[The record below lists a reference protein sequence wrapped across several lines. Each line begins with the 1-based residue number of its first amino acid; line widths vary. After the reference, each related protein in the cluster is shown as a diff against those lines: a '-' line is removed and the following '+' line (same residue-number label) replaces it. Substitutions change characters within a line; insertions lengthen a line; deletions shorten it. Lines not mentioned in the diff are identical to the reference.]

1 MERVYTLK
9 LNYSKRILRYYLIK
23 FVVKFVPV
31 WTGIYTLREIQMSI
45 KNVSAMTFIFLMNYF
60 HIDRCRFILS
70 WSESM
75 GFDFHSVERYVSY
88 RRF

>member
-1 MERVYTLK
+1 
-9 LNYSKRILRYYLIK
+9 
-23 FVVKFVPV
+23 
-31 WTGIYTLREIQMSI
+31 MSM
-45 KNVSAMTFIFLMNYF
+45 KDVSAMTFIFLMNYF
-60 HIDRCRFILS
+60 HIDRHRLILS

>member
-1 MERVYTLK
+1 M
-9 LNYSKRILRYYLIK
+9 
-23 FVVKFVPV
+23 
-31 WTGIYTLREIQMSI
+31 LREIQMSI
-45 KNVSAMTFIFLMNYF
+45 KDVSAMTFIFLMNYF
-60 HIDRCRFILS
+60 HIDRCRFIFS